1 MSVDID
7 VSSLPVPTDTALLKD
22 GDWVPSVNFNER
34 RPTVDLC
41 GTEAMQSGFELS
53 PTVKIDLLLLHYT
66 ATPTN
71 DYALQLLT
79 TPEGGVSSHY
89 LVDGRGRI
97 IQMVAEKHRA
107 WHAGEAEWAGE
118 TDINSCSIGIE
129 IQNQGYALQ
138 RVPSYGE
145 AQMVAVTELC
155 ADIVKRHKIKPHRVL
170 GHSDVAPH
178 RKQDPGAHFDWARLA
193 KKGVGFWLG
202 SDDVVDNKCP
212 DLEEALL
219 IELQR
224 KFVAIGY
231 GIEITG
237 ELDQRTVQVIT
248 AFQRHYRTS
257 KVDGMLDLQTIDH
270 VDQLLGMIK
279 A

>member
-1 MSVDID
+1 MSEDID
-7 VSSLPVPTDTALLKD
+7 VSSLPVPTDTALLKE

-34 RPTVDLC
+34 RPTVNLC
-41 GTEAMQSGFELS
+41 GSGAIQS

-118 TDINSCSIGIE
+118 VDINSCSIGIE
-129 IQNQGYALQ
+129 IQNQGAALT
-138 RVPSYGE
+138 RVPAYGV
-145 AQMVAVTELC
+145 AQMAAVTELC
-155 ADIVKRHKIKPHRVL
+155 ADIVKRHKIHPKRVL

-178 RKQDPGAHFDWARLA
+178 RKQDPGAHFDWAGLA
-193 KKGVGFWLG
+193 RRGIGLWLDPEG
-202 SDDVVDNKCP
+202 SGDNACP
-212 DLEEALL
+212 DLQESLL
-219 IELQR
+219 LDMQN

-231 GIEITG
+231 GLEVTG

-248 AFQRHYRTS
+248 AFQRHYRPS
-257 KVDGMLDLQTIDH
+257 RVDGKLDLQTVKL
-270 VDQLLGMIK
+270 VDQLLEIIN